1 VDGYEKTSGDRWSW
15 VFVVYVF
22 GLLVL
27 GMVTVGRIGVTW
39 DEPNYFGSSLSY
51 LQWFAH
57 VATEPSDWW
66 ASIDRYWRPSHEAPP
81 FLKLWAGLFAG
92 VGALGFGTEDLASIG
107 NAYRMGSYVLFLF
120 AVVATFRFAR
130 REFGFEA
137 AWGTAIS
144 LPLVPVL
151 FGFARLGQLDG
162 AVAFLY
168 LISAL
173 AIHDL
178 LFRTTGRRQVVWTGI
193 LIGLAFAT
201 KLNVFPLIPA
211 ALLMIAIYRPGWS
224 AVTRLLT
231 SLLLGA
237 VVFFGMWPWLWR
249 DPIGR
254 TWEFVTWASGL
265 QDERFTYYLGTLWAG
280 APWHY
285 PVVMLVAIVPLALAI
300 AGIVGTWKLF
310 RDARNSAAGWLLINL
325 ALVVGVAGSG
335 LVPIYSGPRQFLAAF
350 PLWAMCAGIG
360 VGWLVSRTRL
370 RMPVVLAIY
379 AALSLPGILWTGA
392 SNSLEYYGEGVGLI
406 PGANALGFETTYLA
420 DTYKPAVKWL
430 NENAKPDATV
440 YAQAGTYAALETY
453 RRTGAMRE
461 DLRPAY
467 LRPIALE
474 GKFTSDEAPREDSFF
489 LLLPRQAIYTDQMLA
504 LEKKTPRYAYEKGGV
519 PLVKVYS
526 GSAVAPTLNVDG
538 RPEVQRLGLVNSLVA
553 GGLVLAVVGALVV
566 ARRRGMRG
574 R

>member
-1 VDGYEKTSGDRWSW
+1 
-15 VFVVYVF
+15 
-22 GLLVL
+22 
-27 GMVTVGRIGVTW
+27 
-39 DEPNYFGSSLSY
+39 
-51 LQWFAH
+51 
-57 VATEPSDWW
+57 
-66 ASIDRYWRPSHEAPP
+66 
-81 FLKLWAGLFAG
+81 
-92 VGALGFGTEDLASIG
+92 
-107 NAYRMGSYVLFLF
+107 
-120 AVVATFRFAR
+120 
-130 REFGFEA
+130 
-137 AWGTAIS
+137 
-144 LPLVPVL
+144 
-151 FGFARLGQLDG
+151 
-162 AVAFLY
+162 
-168 LISAL
+168 
-173 AIHDL
+173 
-178 LFRTTGRRQVVWTGI
+178 
-193 LIGLAFAT
+193 
-201 KLNVFPLIPA
+201 
-211 ALLMIAIYRPGWS
+211 
-224 AVTRLLT
+224 
-231 SLLLGA
+231 
-237 VVFFGMWPWLWR
+237 
-249 DPIGR
+249 
-254 TWEFVTWASGL
+254 
-265 QDERFTYYLGTLWAG
+265 
-280 APWHY
+280 
-285 PVVMLVAIVPLALAI
+285 MLVAIVPLAVAI
-300 AGIVGTWKLF
+300 ASIVGTWKLF

-467 LRPIALE
+467 LRPIAPE
-474 GKFTSDEAPREDSFF
+474 GKFTSDEAPREDSLF

-553 GGLVLAVVGALVV
+553 GGLVLAVVGALMV